1 MARIGTAFVE
11 IQPDFSAFDR
21 LVERKLAG
29 SFKGTG
35 EQAGK
40 NFSDGFNERASGL
53 LLPFKDATKDV
64 DKATAAVNR
73 NTRAAK
79 AAGDALNVATR
90 NVSAFGKDGEASFDG
105 SRKAAEE
112 AAAAIRQEF
121 ANLTP
126 QKKFDLKLAGANA
139 EVEQIRAHLKALSQE
154 KPTLEVRVATAKA
167 IVDLDRAEAKAKE
180 VAAQRPTITVDVDQ
194 SAFSRVKN
202 TARELFNELGG
213 ASGGG
218 GVGGALTRVSA
229 GFFSFGSSLGPVLIA
244 AGALAVTIGVSLAGA
259 LAALAASF
267 GAAILGAA
275 ALGAALAAVAGPAV
289 ALGVLVGSRLT
300 KIFEA
305 LKAQD
310 SAAGSSA
317 AGSQAAAVAAQQL
330 ASAERSLT
338 EATRQAGLARASAF
352 REMQDAA
359 EKASDAIRGVSL
371 AEESLDQAR
380 LNTDKAKLALAQ
392 FREEAGATGQAFGAV
407 FQKFTDVAVDTSGLK
422 KALAN
427 ANAATGGSLDQSQ
440 ELELRQK
447 ILDVRQARLQEKEAT
462 DGVSDA
468 QTAATRAQQDNNK
481 FKREGIR
488 ASESYRAALRSVESA
503 TLAVT
508 AAQRQSDAG
517 TSAQGKA
524 ASLVGKLDKAER
536 GFLTTLKR
544 VRTELRGAFSPAT
557 DAVING
563 LNKALG
569 RVPQLINPLRGAF
582 RRLGEAAGDSLDKVS
597 ADIVKPKTV
606 ASFRRFTDTAARLA
620 SPITDGLLSLFHIF
634 LNIANAALPHLV
646 SGTRSVAGQLKK
658 WDIGTSNAKEMSKS
672 IGGLVGHLKT
682 WLGVG
687 AAIGDVFLAFLES
700 AAGPGQSL
708 AESIKNLA
716 ERTATW
722 LRSTE
727 GREQLKQF
735 FKDTIAFAKDFAGFM
750 AVIIIATVK
759 FGQTAARIFAQ
770 VTDKIGG
777 PQNAAKVLLATLGAL
792 AALKF
797 AKGLIGGLRTLSAAL
812 GVTRK
817 AATLLHASWNAG
829 ALAAARERAVLIA
842 SRAAAIAAGL
852 ATKAFAAA
860 QLLLN
865 IALRANPIGLVVTA
879 LVALGIGL
887 VAAYKHSET
896 FRRIVDGAFTGVKT
910 VALGAIRL
918 ILGAIDRLLGG
929 FSSVASGLSHLP
941 LIGNKFKGAADAI
954 DHAREKL
961 RGFADSLN
969 AISKIKDLKVLIDV
983 DLTADMKRLLRNL
996 DNKKVTSTIRKTP
1009 PVPLH
1014 RATGGPIP
1022 GTGHSDTIPLLGTPG
1037 EFMMREPI
1045 VRRIG
1050 MGVMAD
1056 INAGRL
1062 DPRIGYQPGQ
1072 QPTIG
1077 VVAVRGPKFATG
1089 GPVGATAGTGTGT
1102 TIVHN
1107 NHITVP
1113 GGGQPDALNL
1123 SVQLARLSE
1132 RRTGGDPGN
1141 W

>member
-29 SFKGTG
+29 SFRGTG

-40 NFSDGFNERASGL
+40 NFSDAFNQRASGL
-53 LLPFKDATKDV
+53 LLPFKDAAKDV
-64 DKATAAVNR
+64 DKATDAVNR

-79 AAGDALNVATR
+79 AAGDALTAATR
-90 NVSAFGKDGEASFDG
+90 NVSAFGRDGQASFEG
-105 SRKAAEE
+105 SRKAAAE
-112 AAAAIRQEF
+112 AGAAIRQEF

-154 KPTLEVRVATAKA
+154 KPTLEVRVAIAKA

-194 SAFSRVKN
+194 SAFSKVTN

-289 ALGVLVGSRLT
+289 ALGIAVGSRLT

-310 SAAGSSA
+310 AASGSSA

-330 ASAERSLT
+330 AAAERSLT
-338 EATRQAGLARASAF
+338 EATGQAGLARAAAF

-392 FREEAGATGQAFGAV
+392 FREEAGATGKAFGAV

-422 KALAN
+422 KALVN

-481 FKREGIR
+481 FKREGIK
-488 ASESYRAALRSVESA
+488 ASESYRAALRGVQSA

-536 GFLTTLKR
+536 GFLGTLKR
-544 VRTELRGAFSPAT
+544 VRAELRGAFTPAT
-557 DAVING
+557 DAVVNG

-582 RRLGEAAGDSLDKVS
+582 RRLGDAAGTALDKVS

-620 SPITDGLLSLFHIF
+620 GPVTDGLLSLFHIF

-646 SGTRSVAGQLKK
+646 SGAKNVAGQLKK
-658 WDIGTSNAKEMSKS
+658 WDIGTSNSKKMSKA

-687 AAIGDVFLAFLES
+687 VAIGDVFLAFLEN

-708 AESIKNLA
+708 AESIKHLA

-735 FKDTIAFAKDFAGFM
+735 FKDAIGFTKDFVTFM
-750 AVIIIATVK
+750 GRLVQFTVR
-759 FGQTAARIFAQ
+759 FGQEGARVFSK
-770 VTDKIGG
+770 VSNLLGG
-777 PQNAAKVLLATLGAL
+777 SKNVADALLFSLGTL

-797 AKGLIGGLRTLSAAL
+797 TRGLISGIQSVAAGLRAAS
-812 GVTRK
+812 R
-817 AATLLHASWNAG
+817 AATLLHSKMFAVSGAEAGAGLVGKARAALVSVGQALASTGRAIVSAGRAIAARLIAVFATEG
-829 ALAAARERAVLIA
+829 ALAGAAAGNAAAGAEGLARPGIKA
-842 SRAAAIAAGL
+842 RAAAAGRGIGRAFGLGITAGVLAGLVGLAAQVNKSLTHALVGDKGVRGLQNFADDRNNNPLSKALNDFTHKLTSVFGGHAAG
-852 ATKAFAAA
+852 
-860 QLLLN
+860 
-865 IALRANPIGLVVTA
+865 
-879 LVALGIGL
+879 GI
-887 VAAYKHSET
+887 V
-896 FRRIVDGAFTGVKT
+896 
-910 VALGAIRL
+910 
-918 ILGAIDRLLGG
+918 
-929 FSSVASGLSHLP
+929 
-941 LIGNKFKGAADAI
+941 
-954 DHAREKL
+954 
-961 RGFADSLN
+961 
-969 AISKIKDLKVLIDV
+969 
-983 DLTADMKRLLRNL
+983 
-996 DNKKVTSTIRKTP
+996 
-1009 PVPLH
+1009 
-1014 RATGGPIP
+1014 P
-1022 GTGHSDTIPLLGTPG
+1022 GTGNRDTYPAMLTPG
-1037 EFMMREPI
+1037 EAVTRKVI
-1045 VRRIG
+1045 VRHLG
-1050 MGVMAD
+1050 AGVMAD

-1062 DPRIGYQPGQ
+1062 DPRVGYQPGQ
-1072 QPTIG
+1072 QPTVG
-1077 VVAVRGPKFATG
+1077 VTPVRGPRFANG
-1089 GPVGATAGTGTGT
+1089 GLVGAAAGAGLRPNVTITAP
-1102 TIVHN
+1102 
-1107 NHITVP
+1107 ITVP
-1113 GGGQPDALNL
+1113 GGGPPDPVALG
-1123 SVQLARLSE
+1123 VQLSRVLETRAAGSPR
-1132 RRTGGDPGN
+1132 N
-1141 W
+1141 